1 MRALVWPVLF
11 LAVMLVPLCLAFGGL
26 DITDIAIRETG
37 VQRVRYENER
47 KTLYN
52 YRWELVREGNRVTVT
67 GHGDNDKKGS
77 QRIEWVETSK
87 MELTP
92 NGLQTQVWTKE
103 SSGAEQESWRMEYN
117 WKARTATYAYRDRAS
132 GKSEEKTL
140 TFGSKTYASDAMYF
154 FLRGFPFEQGAG
166 AKMEGEFVLTEG
178 KVMDGSVIHRGE
190 EKIKTAFGDM
200 DTYKLEFKPGG
211 FVGAFA
217 PKMFI
222 WFTKSKPH
230 LFVRYDGKDDGLM
243 NPRTTTEL
251 IQYTP
256 AELIKPQ
263 EKSNP

>member
-1 MRALVWPVLF
+1 MRSMLG
-11 LAVMLVPLCLAFGGL
+11 LAAGMFFCAIAAFAADVGVSEM
-26 DITDIAIRETG
+26 DIAQRETG
-37 VQRVRYENER
+37 IQRVRYENET

-52 YRWELVREGNRVTVT
+52 YRWELTREGRIVTVT
-67 GHGDNDKKGS
+67 GKGDNDKKGPE
-77 QRIEWVETSK
+77 RVEWVETSK

-92 NGLQTQVWTKE
+92 NGLQTLVWTKE

-132 GKSEEKTL
+132 GKTEEKTL
-140 TFGSKTYASDAMYF
+140 AFGSKAYASDAMYF
-154 FLRGFPFEQGAG
+154 FLRGFPFEKGEG
-166 AKMEGEFVLTEG
+166 TKIEGEFVLTEG
-178 KVMDGSVIHRGE
+178 KVMSGSVIHRGE
-190 EKIKTAFGDM
+190 EKIKTAFGSL

-217 PKMFI
+217 PRMFI

-251 IQYTP
+251 IRYTP
-256 AELIKPQ
+256 AEWITQQ
-263 EKSNP
+263 EKLSP